1 MDPISLASD
10 TAFSGLFAQS
20 LRMKVVAQNIAN
32 ADSTGSTAGADAYRR
47 RTITFENALN
57 DAAGAGGS
65 KVKATVEYDQSQ
77 FQKVFNPS
85 HKAADAGGYVKMP
98 NVNMIVEMTDMRQAL
113 RSYEANLQV
122 IKQSKEMANNLV
134 DLLRSNG

>member
-1 MDPISLASD
+1 MMDPLSLASN

-32 ADSTGSTAGADAYRR
+32 SESTGTTPGADAYRR
-47 RTITFENALN
+47 RTVTFSNALGSAQAN
-57 DAAGAGGS
+57 GAEVTAAVG
-65 KVKATVEYDQSQ
+65 YDMSD
-77 FQKVFNPS
+77 FGKEFMPS
-85 HKAADAGGYVKMP
+85 HHAADKNGYVKTP

-122 IKQSKEMANNLV
+122 IRQSRDMANSLV
-134 DLLRSNG
+134 DLLKSNG

>member
-1 MDPISLASD
+1 MDPLTLASD

-32 ADSTGSTAGADAYRR
+32 SESTGSTPGSDPYRR
-47 RTITFENALN
+47 RTITFANALN
-57 DAAGAGGS
+57 DAAGAQS
-65 KVKATVEYDQSQ
+65 VVKATVDYDRSDFTKEY
-77 FQKVFNPS
+77 NPA
-85 HKAADAGGYVKMP
+85 HQAADATGYVKLP

-122 IKQSKEMANNLV
+122 IKQGREMANNLL
-134 DLLRSNG
+134 DLLKSNG

>member
-1 MDPISLASD
+1 MDPLSLASS

-32 ADSTGSTAGADAYRR
+32 AESTGTSPGADPYRR
-47 RTITFENALN
+47 RTITFANAMN
-57 DAAGAGGS
+57 GAAGGGS
-65 KVKATVEYDQSQ
+65 IVKATVDTDKSE
-77 FQKVFNPS
+77 FGKELNPT
-85 HKAADAGGYVKMP
+85 HKAADTAGYVKMP

-122 IKQSKEMANNLV
+122 IKQSKDM
-134 DLLRSNG
+134 SNGLVELLKSNG

>member
-1 MDPISLASD
+1 MDPLSLSSD

-32 ADSTGSTAGADAYRR
+32 AESTGSTPGADPYRR
-47 RTITFENALN
+47 RTITFANALN
-57 DAAGAGGS
+57 DAAGS
-65 KVKATVEYDQSQ
+65 KSIVKATVEYDESE
-77 FQKVFNPS
+77 FGKEFNPN
-85 HKAADAGGYVKMP
+85 HKAADAAGYVKVP

-122 IKQSKEMANNLV
+122 IKQGREMANNLV
-134 DLLRSNG
+134 ELLKSNG

>member
-1 MDPISLASD
+1 MDPLSSASD

-32 ADSTGSTAGADAYRR
+32 ADSTGSTPGADPYRR
-47 RTITFENALN
+47 RTITFANALN
-57 DAAGAGGS
+57 DAAGTGS
-65 KVKATVEYDQSQ
+65 QVRASVDYDKSVFERQ
-77 FQKVFNPS
+77 FDPAS
-85 HKAADAGGYVKMP
+85 KAADASGYVKVP

-122 IKQSKEMANNLV
+122 IKQGRDMSNSLV
-134 DLLRSNG
+134 ELLKSNG

>member
-1 MDPISLASD
+1 MDPLSLASN

-32 ADSTGSTAGADAYRR
+32 AESTGTTPGADAYRR
-47 RTITFENALN
+47 RTITFANAMS
-57 DAAGAGGS
+57 DVVGGGS
-65 KVKATVEYDQSQ
+65 TVKATVDFDKSDFSKEL
-77 FQKVFNPS
+77 NPT
-85 HKAADAGGYVKMP
+85 HKAADAAGYVKMP

-122 IKQSKEMANNLV
+122 IKQSKDMANGLV
-134 DLLRSNG
+134 ELLKSNG